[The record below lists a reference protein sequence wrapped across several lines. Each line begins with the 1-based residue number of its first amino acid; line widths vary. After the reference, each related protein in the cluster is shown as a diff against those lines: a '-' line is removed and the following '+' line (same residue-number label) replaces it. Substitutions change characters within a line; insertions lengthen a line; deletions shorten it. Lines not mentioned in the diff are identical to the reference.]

1 MELEELKNQWNL
13 LSEQLK
19 KNEIVN
25 HAVIKRMIEK
35 RTLSA
40 RDRLI
45 GANVIAVFLL
55 AGMLIL
61 FPLAATRVIIRQELL
76 WIFYIVFPLLIL
88 YSFWN
93 IHVCINSIW
102 LLGPSLSFIA
112 GFFLINAGSG

>member
-45 GANVIAVFLL
+45 GANIIAVFLL

-61 FPLAATRVIIRQELL
+61 FPLAANTSNHPAGTSLDILHCISTPDFVFVLEHTRFE
-76 WIFYIVFPLLIL
+76 
-88 YSFWN
+88 
-93 IHVCINSIW
+93 
-102 LLGPSLSFIA
+102 
-112 GFFLINAGSG
+112 

>member
-19 KNEIVN
+19 KNEIIN
-25 HAVIKRMIEK
+25 HEAIKRMIEK

-45 GANVIAVFLL
+45 GANVIAVFVLT
-55 AGMLIL
+55 GMLFL

-76 WIFYIVFPLLIL
+76 WMFYIVFPLLIL
-88 YSFWN
+88 Y
-93 IHVCINSIW
+93 CINSIW
-102 LLGPSLSFIA
+102 LPVPYSNSTVGYYPISA
-112 GFFLINAGSG
+112 GFA